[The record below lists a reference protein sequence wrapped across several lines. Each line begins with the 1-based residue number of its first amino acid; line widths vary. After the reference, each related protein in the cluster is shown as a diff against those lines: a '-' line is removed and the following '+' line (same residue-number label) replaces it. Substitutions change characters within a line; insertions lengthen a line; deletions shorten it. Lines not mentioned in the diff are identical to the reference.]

1 MTSFAAGWGDR
12 MGSAVGQYYRL
23 CSEAAQNNI
32 FWLPG
37 ILIQR
42 SCSTVGQEC
51 WPSSLPRWATD
62 VLCSGWASVA
72 MVPAG
77 AELDAMLSTWAVPVC
92 SSTWADTV
100 CGNVNCCKCYSKG
113 SGGSPKIKNKTII

>member
-1 MTSFAAGWGDR
+1 MPGFAAGWGDR
-12 MGSAVGQYYRL
+12 MGSVVGQYYRL

-32 FWLPG
+32 SWLPG

-42 SCSTVGQEC
+42 SCSTVGQGC

-62 VLCSGWASVA
+62 VLCSSWASVA

-77 AELDAMLSTWAVPVC
+77 ALGQYQFALLPGQTLLVGM
-92 SSTWADTV
+92 
-100 CGNVNCCKCYSKG
+100 
-113 SGGSPKIKNKTII
+113 